1 MIKQVKYQH
10 RLRKTEICN
19 DFLHGY
25 NFQKQFF
32 LIKSF
37 LTNQTN
43 SYQMSSLMNFYQMF
57 LDQSDLIDL
66 HFKFCK
72 PVIFCK
78 NKADCVTAGDDKIYN
93 YLKV

>member
-1 MIKQVKYQH
+1 
-10 RLRKTEICN
+10 
-19 DFLHGY
+19 
-25 NFQKQFF
+25 
-32 LIKSF
+32 
-37 LTNQTN
+37 
-43 SYQMSSLMNFYQMF
+43 MSSLMNFYQMF

-78 NKADCVTAGDDKIYN
+78 IKADCVTAGDDKIYN